1 MQLVEWI
8 LIETLI
14 QLTSK
19 GKFEVELM
27 HLHLVMCCVRP
38 GATMFTLEDTF
49 ALSNKTVTFGYKKN
63 NTRK

>member
-1 MQLVEWI
+1 
-8 LIETLI
+8 
-14 QLTSK
+14 
-19 GKFEVELM
+19 M